1 MEFVCRTYV
10 KEFNKKKGEMFYRQ
24 FPDNVFVKDKGRRVD
39 RQVKYN
45 GKIQT
50 VTFFVSQDNEWYNAT
65 EAGAGLKIRGIYFNT
80 AKSVVKALNKLDD
93 SKLKELCDFYQSNDG
108 RLKKMQRF
116 LAGNS
121 EDTITYEEF

>member
-1 MEFVCRTYV
+1 MEFICRTYTE
-10 KEFNKKKGEMFYRQ
+10 EFNKKKGEMFYRQ

-45 GKIQT
+45 GKMQT

-65 EAGAGLKIRGIYFNT
+65 EAGAGLKITDIYFKT
-80 AKSVVKALNKLDD
+80 AKSVVKALNNLDD
-93 SKLKELCDFYQSNDG
+93 SELKKLCDFYQSNDG

>member
-1 MEFVCRTYV
+1 MEFICKTYTE
-10 KEFNKKKGEMFYRQ
+10 EFNKKKGEMFYRQ

-45 GKIQT
+45 GKMQT
-50 VTFFVSQDNEWYNAT
+50 VTFFVSQDGEWYNAT
-65 EAGAGLKIRGIYFNT
+65 ESMAGLKITDIYFKT

-93 SKLKELCDFYQSNDG
+93 SELKKLCDFYQSNDG

-116 LAGNS
+116 LEGNS
-121 EDTITYEEF
+121 EDTITYEEL